1 MYQEY
6 QTNCPIFEET
16 EKSDFHLQRLGK
28 PNDLHS
34 FFLCFVKKKRKNKNK
49 KKKNKKVNIFFSDSA
64 EGEPILQTT
73 QENGA

>member
-34 FFLCFVKKKRKNKNK
+34 FFVFREEEEEEQEEKEQ
-49 KKKNKKVNIFFSDSA
+49 
-64 EGEPILQTT
+64 EG
-73 QENGA
+73 